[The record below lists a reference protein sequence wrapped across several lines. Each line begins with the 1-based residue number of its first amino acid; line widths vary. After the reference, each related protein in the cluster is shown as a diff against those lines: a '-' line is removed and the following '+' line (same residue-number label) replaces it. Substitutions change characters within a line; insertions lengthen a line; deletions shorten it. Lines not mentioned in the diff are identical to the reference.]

1 MVKRKTADFNSFVCF
16 DFETTGLHKDARV
29 IEIGAVK
36 VKEGYLVA
44 RYSSLVD
51 PGVALDPMITKIT
64 GITDEMLTG
73 KPTIEQL
80 IPSFYDFTE
89 GLPLVAHN
97 APFDCR
103 FLERDALACGY
114 HFDHDVFDT
123 LRFARKVLPDQPS
136 YKLGVLTALLGIP
149 LNDAHRAW
157 CDAEATARLYMYL
170 KMKQNTNSCD

>member
-1 MVKRKTADFNSFVCF
+1 MVKHKNADFDSFVCF
-16 DFETTGLHKDARV
+16 DFETTGLGRDDKI

-36 VKEGYLVA
+36 VKDGFMVA

-51 PGVALDPMITKIT
+51 PCQPIDSMITKIT
-64 GITDEMLTG
+64 GIDDEMVKG
-73 KPTIEQL
+73 KPTIDQL

-103 FLERDALACGY
+103 FLERDAKACGY
-114 HFDHDVFDT
+114 YFDHEVFDT
-123 LRFARKVLPDQPS
+123 LRYAKKVLPELPCH
-136 YKLGVLTALLGIP
+136 KLVALTEMLGIEQR
-149 LNDAHRAW
+149 DAHRAW

-170 KMKQNTNSCD
+170 KYKSENKI

>member
-16 DFETTGLHKDARV
+16 DFETTGLSKDSKI

-36 VKEGYLVA
+36 VKDGYLVS
-44 RYSSLVD
+44 RYSTLVD
-51 PGVALDPMITKIT
+51 PGVMLDPMIVQIT
-64 GITDEMLTG
+64 GITDEMLVG
-73 KPTIEQL
+73 KPKINEL
-80 IPSFYDFTE
+80 IPSFYEFTE

-103 FLERDALACGY
+103 FLERDSQACGY

-123 LRFARKVLPDQPS
+123 LCFARKVLPNQPS

-149 LNDAHRAW
+149 LNNAHRAW

-170 KMKQNTNSCD
+170 KAKQNTNSCE